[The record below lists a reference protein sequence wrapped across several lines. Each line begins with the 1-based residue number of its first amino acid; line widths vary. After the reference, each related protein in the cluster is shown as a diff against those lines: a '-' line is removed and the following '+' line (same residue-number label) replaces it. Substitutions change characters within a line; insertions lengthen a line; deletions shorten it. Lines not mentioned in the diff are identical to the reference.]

1 MWPAGILMPAFTDNF
16 AVVNHDA
23 SHKRIRIGC
32 TQSVFCQLEATHHVV
47 AFGHETNVAIF
58 HPRNRRRQSQ
68 IRVTFL
74 LLSKIILMR
83 NVNIRE
89 IQQSDDPAIAKV
101 IRDVLI
107 EHDVP
112 RTGTAF
118 ADPELDHMFETY
130 NRPGSVYFVVEL
142 DGAIVGGAGVAPLAN
157 QNENICELQKMYFL
171 PEARGLGIG
180 NTMMEKCLIEAKK
193 LGYEKCYLET

>member
-1 MWPAGILMPAFTDNF
+1 
-16 AVVNHDA
+16 
-23 SHKRIRIGC
+23 
-32 TQSVFCQLEATHHVV
+32 
-47 AFGHETNVAIF
+47 
-58 HPRNRRRQSQ
+58 
-68 IRVTFL
+68 
-74 LLSKIILMR
+74 MR

-193 LGYEKCYLET
+193 LGYEKCYLETMEYMKPARGLYVKSGFRYLDGPMGDTGHYQCPVWMLRDL